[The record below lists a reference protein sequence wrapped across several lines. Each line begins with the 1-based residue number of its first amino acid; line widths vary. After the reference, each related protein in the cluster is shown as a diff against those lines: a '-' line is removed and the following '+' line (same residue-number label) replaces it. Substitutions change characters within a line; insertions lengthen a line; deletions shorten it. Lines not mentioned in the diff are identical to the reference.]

1 MRRSYI
7 SPEYQTNK
15 VYGTYNMIE
24 ESNFFSSKMLELEE
38 AVNIISEDIIW
49 YQTDTGE
56 QLDLSV
62 ESSTESL
69 VYSSSANKQA
79 HHTLTLDQSQ
89 PTFQLN
95 KNTRWILEINLEQI
109 FSDYIFASLKKYRT
123 FEGLKNTM
131 TLEGD
136 VNVSTRK
143 YIKSNI
149 RDRYKLDRVELLI
162 NYKDLRSQDILRLK
176 NTWTQN
182 LSDDKRLNKVQTE
195 TAVDESRIKIIFEQ
209 ARPSEAYNYEYYFN
223 IYFDKL

>member
-49 YQTDTGE
+49 YQKDTGE

-109 FSDYIFASLKKYRT
+109 FST
-123 FEGLKNTM
+123 KNVLPM
-131 TLEGD
+131 S
-136 VNVSTRK
+136 VPIPAMK
-143 YIKSNI
+143 
-149 RDRYKLDRVELLI
+149 
-162 NYKDLRSQDILRLK
+162 
-176 NTWTQN
+176 
-182 LSDDKRLNKVQTE
+182 
-195 TAVDESRIKIIFEQ
+195 
-209 ARPSEAYNYEYYFN
+209 
-223 IYFDKL
+223 